1 MYGVH
6 QPIRDKES
14 SDSCDPSTTSSE
26 GISSSTLSS
35 DSNDSIFTVMK
46 TKQTLQGN
54 RLAVELVKIGGQCSL
69 VLGHESVFS
78 WYTNRVIFLI
88 SMFKNYEDRSE
99 DVLLMG
105 IRTPVFT
112 LLAFVVRICRLA
124 VVLKVVWR
132 TLEVGVSSRC

>member
-1 MYGVH
+1 MSEKVSCIHDYGGDDYSTVKKVDKQTSAYGDVPRSCCSNYVYGVH

-54 RLAVELVKIGGQCSL
+54 RLAVELVKIGGQCS
-69 VLGHESVFS
+69 
-78 WYTNRVIFLI
+78 
-88 SMFKNYEDRSE
+88 
-99 DVLLMG
+99 
-105 IRTPVFT
+105 
-112 LLAFVVRICRLA
+112 
-124 VVLKVVWR
+124 
-132 TLEVGVSSRC
+132 